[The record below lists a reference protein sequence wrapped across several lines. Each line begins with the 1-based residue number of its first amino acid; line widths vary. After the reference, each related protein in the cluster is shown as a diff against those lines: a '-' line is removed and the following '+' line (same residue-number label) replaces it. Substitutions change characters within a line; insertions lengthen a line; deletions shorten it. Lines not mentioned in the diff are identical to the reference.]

1 VYDAIFIDTGTRT
14 GVSILYV
21 SDPRCSKRCPQT
33 HYQQNNFGILYIDRE
48 EHPNLEL
55 DRQHRWKSLDRE
67 SFVGLLRD
75 LAAFL
80 TGPILDRDVLRL
92 RESVS
97 PRCR

>member
-1 VYDAIFIDTGTRT
+1 MSPIHAVRSAALRHII
-14 GVSILYV
+14 
-21 SDPRCSKRCPQT
+21 SKT
-33 HYQQNNFGILYIDRE
+33 ISASFYIDRE

-55 DRQHRWKSLDRE
+55 DRQHRWKPLDRKP
-67 SFVGLLRD
+67 FVGLLRD

>member
-1 VYDAIFIDTGTRT
+1 MSPIHAVRSAALRHII
-14 GVSILYV
+14 
-21 SDPRCSKRCPQT
+21 SKT
-33 HYQQNNFGILYIDRE
+33 ISAYFYIDRE

-55 DRQHRWKSLDRE
+55 DGQHGWKSLDRE

-80 TGPILDRDVLRL
+80 TGPIFDRDVLRL

-97 PRCR
+97 PRCRQYVFQTEMLRSNGRTV